1 MVAREG
7 RYYGTLFKFNQDFTQ
22 VDHISPT
29 IFNMVVVAVI
39 CHLVTLVAGEDV

>member
-7 RYYGTLFKFNQDFTQ
+7 RYYGTLFKFNQDVTQ
-22 VDHISPT
+22 VDPLSPT
-29 IFNMVVVAVI
+29 IFNMVVGAVI